1 MLLGDANSKFFHAYT
16 SIRKKQDRMRIL
28 ENDGGDVKDDQ
39 EGMSDISKSYFSNL
53 LQSSNLV

>member
-1 MLLGDANSKFFHAYT
+1 
-16 SIRKKQDRMRIL
+16 MRIL

-53 LQSSNLV
+53 LQSSNLVWVTFP